1 MNTSFWVKAKPTASA
16 LLRPRPTESDAPST
30 VRPALSASHVY
41 SSLSKVWFHLGCLQ
55 MSTRNCPSNHS
66 RDRHPIS
73 TAIRRQ
79 TMLPMMS
86 AQAGRTTYTVDDA
99 GCHKCTEAD
108 TKQPVNGHCPHR
120 PDSQTGLLS
129 SCQPCNLD
137 SALSWLHTWTTQDA
151 LKWLSTLSFA
161 FLSSF
166 HPPLHSPATGDS
178 FLPLPSSLTHGSLL
192 APAWPDL
199 RSRGRNESCRQVQ
212 EQWVWSRESCPIQK
226 INKITVIVFQR
237 LLCAGDFL

>member
-73 TAIRRQ
+73 TAIRWQ

-86 AQAGRTTYTVDDA
+86 AQEGRTTYTVDDA

-108 TKQPVNGHCPHR
+108 TKQPVNGHCPHC

-129 SCQPCNLD
+129 SCQPCNSD
-137 SALSWLHTWTTQDA
+137 SALKLTSHLDNTGRAKMTFN
-151 LKWLSTLSFA
+151 LVFCLPV
-161 FLSSF
+161 FLSSTTA
-166 HPPLHSPATGDS
+166 LTSYRW
-178 FLPLPSSLTHGSLL
+178 LLPS
-192 APAWPDL
+192 
-199 RSRGRNESCRQVQ
+199 
-212 EQWVWSRESCPIQK
+212 
-226 INKITVIVFQR
+226 ITVLPHP
-237 LLCAGDFL
+237 LLLSCASLAGPQIPWQKWKLSSGSRTMSLITWIMPHPKKLK